1 LGLAITKKLV
11 EMMGGR
17 ISVESEYGKGSVFTV
32 EIVQGIADF
41 QSAEDSQSIGEETAT
56 NLRSFSYI
64 DGRKT
69 ENIIHHELPHKK
81 ALVVDDIPANL
92 LVMKGFLAPYGLKV
106 DDASSG
112 IEAIEKVKQNHYDI
126 IFMDHMMPAMD
137 GVEAVT
143 VIRTWE
149 VEKLQKNK
157 GQQESARIPVV
168 AMTANA
174 LRGMKDFYL
183 EHGFSDYLSKP
194 INPQALDEVIKKL
207 IPDNDP
213 TPYDAEMFAQR
224 LDMLNHYRVSFANIR
239 EEDYHAKFDAEYF
252 AQFTALIES
261 LDPRSPLIEA
271 GRREDIPTIRETLPA
286 FYDAL
291 RRQWKEQE
299 ADTGERKT
307 ERGILRETLP
317 RLKKAIEDGQI
328 EWAEAIMAELG
339 AANLTPSGR
348 ELYFKLYD
356 LLLAGETEKAL
367 EVISSG

>member
-1 LGLAITKKLV
+1 
-11 EMMGGR
+11 MMGGS

-32 EIVQGIADF
+32 EIVQGI
-41 QSAEDSQSIGEETAT
+41 EGSQSIGEETAE

-64 DGRKT
+64 DGKKA
-69 ENIIHHELPHKK
+69 ENSIHHEIHHKK

-92 LVMKGFLAPYGLKV
+92 LVMNGFLAPYGLQV
-106 DDASSG
+106 DTTSSG
-112 IEAIEKVKQNHYDI
+112 NEAIEKVKQNHYDI
-126 IFMDHMMPAMD
+126 IFMHHMMPEMD

-149 VEKLQKNK
+149 AEKLQKNK
-157 GQQESARIPVV
+157 RQQESARIPVV

-183 EHGFSDYLSKP
+183 EHGFDDYLSKP
-194 INPQALDEVIKKL
+194 INPMALDEVLKKL
-207 IPDNDP
+207 IPNNDP

-252 AQFTALIES
+252 AKFTALIES
-261 LDPRSPLIEA
+261 FGEFRSLSNLDPYSPLIEA

-286 FYDAL
+286 FYEAL
-291 RRQWKEQE
+291 RRQWEEQE
-299 ADTGERKT
+299 ADTG
-307 ERGILRETLP
+307 ILREMLP
-317 RLKKAIEDGQI
+317 RLKKAIMDGQT
-328 EWAEAIMAELG
+328 ELAEAIMTELG
-339 AANLTPSGR
+339 SANLTSSGR

-356 LLLAGETEKAL
+356 LLLAGETEKAI
-367 EVISSG
+367 EAIDGGVGGYYD